1 MLISVNGLNKSF
13 GERQV
18 LNNISFTIEDS
29 ARYGLIGVNGAGK
42 STLLNII
49 TDINN
54 NSNEVYKR
62 SNLSIGYLKQ
72 NTGLDKESS
81 ILTEMQKAFDDVLGA
96 ENELRQLE
104 DKMSKLSDHTGTEYK
119 RILAEYTKKQAYF
132 DSRDGYSIDVKIK
145 TVLNG
150 MGFSD
155 KDSETLI
162 KTLSGGEKTRLAI
175 AKLLLEEP
183 ELLIL
188 DEPTNHLDFK
198 TLSWLEEY
206 LASYKGAILIV
217 SHDRYF
223 LDKTVNNILE
233 LERGHLFL
241 YKGNYSS
248 YLILKRERLA
258 LL

>member
-1 MLISVNGLNKSF
+1 MGFFNKIKESLNKTKES
-13 GERQV
+13 
-18 LNNISFTIEDS
+18 LNDKLESVIGAFRTVDDELFDELEEALITADQMCIRDS
-29 ARYGLIGVNGAGK
+29 
-42 STLLNII
+42 
-49 TDINN
+49 
-54 NSNEVYKR
+54 
-62 SNLSIGYLKQ
+62 LSIGYLKQ

-81 ILTEMQKAFDDVLGA
+81 ILTEMQKAFNDVLGA

-188 DEPTNHLDFK
+188 DEPTNHPVSYTHLDV
-198 TLSWLEEY
+198 
-206 LASYKGAILIV
+206 YK
-217 SHDRYF
+217 RQF
-223 LDKTVNNILE
+223 
-233 LERGHLFL
+233 RP
-241 YKGNYSS
+241 
-248 YLILKRERLA
+248 
-258 LL
+258 